1 MHARVRFLAR
11 LRAWFRPPRTIRPA
25 REGWWYL
32 SVTMAVGV
40 AATNTGNNLLYLILS
55 MLLAGII
62 VSGLLSEQ
70 ALRGVAVRRE
80 LARPIFAG
88 QPAFGRLLV
97 SNGKR
102 RLRSFSLRIRQIDPS
117 GTPRLL
123 AYLPHLGPGSEA
135 HMAYQIR
142 LERRGIVRLPAIQ
155 TTTAFPFGLFVKATR
170 PMAGEEVLVL
180 PRIVPLPA
188 DVLQGVDEAGVSA
201 RPVRGPGADLHNL
214 RLFRVG
220 DDPRLIH
227 WKQSA
232 KLDRPMVKE
241 LESEEGGRITLLLVD
256 PAPSPEK
263 PDEVERLE
271 HDITFVAS
279 LAAHL
284 LRGGGE
290 IELRGRGGQQGA
302 LRGEAGLF
310 HLLEYLA
317 RYAPPVS
324 DEAPGPVGMGD
335 GGPHE
340 ATTVTVWLGRGL
352 AVIPGAQGEG
362 GRLVRVA
369 LPPQE
374 MPR

>member
-1 MHARVRFLAR
+1 MRASTSVQAR
-11 LRAWFRPPRTIRPA
+11 LRAWFRLPRVIRPA

-70 ALRGVAVRRE
+70 TLRGVAVRRE
-80 LARPIFAG
+80 LARPLFAG
-88 QPAFGRLLV
+88 QPAFGRVLV
-97 SNGKR
+97 ANRKR
-102 RLRSFSLRIRQIDPS
+102 RLRSFSLRIRQIDPN
-117 GTPRLL
+117 GTPSLL
-123 AYLPHLGPGSEA
+123 AYLPHLAPASEA
-135 HMAYQIR
+135 QTAYKTR
-142 LERRGIVRLPAIQ
+142 FERRGLVRLPAIQ
-155 TTTAFPFGLFVKATR
+155 TTTGFPFGLFVKATQ
-170 PMAGEEVLVL
+170 PQAGEEVLVL

-188 DVLQGVDEAGVSA
+188 DLVQALDEAGVSA
-201 RPVRGPGADLHNL
+201 RPVRGPGADLHDL
-214 RLFRVG
+214 RPFRVG

-241 LESEEGGRITLLLVD
+241 LESEEGGRITLILVD
-256 PAPSPEK
+256 PTPSPQK
-263 PDEVERLE
+263 PDELERLE
-271 HDITFVAS
+271 QDITFVAS

-284 LRGGGE
+284 LQRGGE
-290 IELRGRGGQQGA
+290 IEVRDRGGRQGA

-310 HLLEYLA
+310 HLLEHLA
-317 RYAPPVS
+317 RYEPPDSV
-324 DEAPGPVGMGD
+324 EAPGPVGAGD
-335 GGPHE
+335 GAPHE

-352 AVIPGAQGEG
+352 VAIPGSAGEG

-374 MPR
+374 MTR